1 MRLPIDESPLVHTCS
16 DAKMLASIL
25 RKPEMG
31 FKVISLMNLTRD
43 EMYEALHIFYSL
55 LGEGVYGLVY
65 FAGHGFEEGG
75 QNYLVP
81 VDTAGAWLPQD
92 AVCAQ
97 KMLDEMN
104 RCQTELIVFLLDIC
118 RKRYMNII
126 TSLSIVKLSV
136 TLCYS
141 RKCPFPTTLQKIFWF
156 QPHPDRKSVV

>member
-1 MRLPIDESPLVHTCS
+1 MRLPLNESPLVHTCN

-25 RKPEMG
+25 RKPEMD

-43 EMYEALHIFYSL
+43 EMYQALSIFYSL

-81 VDTAGAWLPQD
+81 VDTVGDWVPEE

-97 KMLDEMN
+97 RILDEMN
-104 RCQTELIVFLLDIC
+104 RYHTELITFLLDIC
-118 RKRYMNII
+118 RKRWVDKFHKM
-126 TSLSIVKLSV
+126 
-136 TLCYS
+136 
-141 RKCPFPTTLQKIFWF
+141 
-156 QPHPDRKSVV
+156 

>member
-1 MRLPIDESPLVHTCS
+1 
-16 DAKMLASIL
+16 MLASIL

-43 EMYEALHIFYSL
+43 EMYAALHIFYSL

-81 VDTAGAWLPQD
+81 VDTAGEWLPQD

-97 KMLDEMN
+97 KMLDQMN
-104 RCQTELIVFLLDIC
+104 RYHTELIVFLLDIC

-141 RKCPFPTTLQKIFWF
+141 RKCPFPTTPRRFFGFNLIPPPLPPQSKIL
-156 QPHPDRKSVV
+156 VNLG

>member
-1 MRLPIDESPLVHTCS
+1 
-16 DAKMLASIL
+16 
-25 RKPEMG
+25 MG
-31 FKVISLMNLTRD
+31 FKVISLMNLTRE
-43 EMYEALHIFYSL
+43 EMYAALHIFYSL

-81 VDTAGAWLPQD
+81 VDTVGEWLPQD

-104 RCQTELIVFLLDIC
+104 RYQTELIVFLLDIC
-118 RKRYMNII
+118 RKRYMNRI
-126 TSLSIVKLSV
+126 TSLSIV

-141 RKCPFPTTLQKIFWF
+141 RKCPFTTPPPPPPPRRRFFGFNPIPLPPPPSPTI
-156 QPHPDRKSVV
+156 RKNSGESGLVHRKAI